1 MELIFP
7 TADHTLL
14 GFALIARTALI
25 THQYFVYCYV
35 VLAQHQDFLPLL
47 KKKNNSRQ
55 GVEKRWGG
63 DTIRAAVLNYPMGY
77 SVLYD
82 AMLRK
87 KKQKKNPEE
96 MEGEGGLLL
105 WEYFPEQTLHV
116 LKPCFP
122 RHGWTVCWWKADNN
136 YFFPVFLLPVGF
148 GFGFFSPLITLPL
161 CQPKSLFFHHFSPIL
176 LTRGSERVVWWGLA
190 SNHCKLNSYLHI
202 SSTIK
207 KVKRYVK
214 CTFFHS

>member
-1 MELIFP
+1 MWCWHSIKTFSP
-7 TADHTLL
+7 
-14 GFALIARTALI
+14 
-25 THQYFVYCYV
+25 CW
-35 VLAQHQDFLPLL
+35 
-47 KKKNNSRQ
+47 KKKITVGR
-55 GVEKRWGG
+55 GWKRGG
-63 DTIRAAVLNYPMGY
+63 EGTPSGQLSWTIQWDI
-77 SVLYD
+77 LYC
-82 AMLRK
+82 MMPCSEK
-87 KKQKKNPEE
+87 KKKKKNPEE